1 MKNKLQS
8 NMYKVGLT
16 GGIGSGKSKVAEL
29 LHDRGIAVYD
39 SDSRAKALMNGDD
52 ALREALIAE
61 FGAECYTDAG
71 LNRAWLAERVFNN
84 EAELARLNAIV
95 HPAVMRD
102 FAEWATAQEGEYV
115 VMESA
120 ILLEAGLESHV
131 DVVVAVM
138 APKELRLERAMKR
151 DGATQEQIEERMLNQ
166 MSDDERT
173 ERAKYAVV
181 NIDFEELEEDVEQ
194 LHRRL
199 CYDSKSHDN
208 RYME

>member
-1 MKNKLQS
+1 MF
-8 NMYKVGLT
+8 KVGLT

-29 LHDRGIAVYD
+29 LSNRGVAVYD
-39 SDSRAKALMNGDD
+39 SDSRAKALMANDE
-52 ALREALIAE
+52 ALRAE
-61 FGAECYTDAG
+61 LVETFGAECYTDVG

-84 EAELARLNAIV
+84 EEELRRLNAIV

-102 FAEWATAQEGEYV
+102 FAAWAEIQEGDYV
-115 VMESA
+115 IMESA

-138 APKELRLERAMKR
+138 APKELRLQRAMQR
-151 DGATQEQIEERMLNQ
+151 DGASEAQIEERMRNQ

-173 ERAKYAVV
+173 ERAKYAIV
-181 NIDFEELEEDVEQ
+181 NIDLEELEEDVEQ

-199 CYDSKSHDN
+199 CYDSKPREN
-208 RYME
+208 RYQE